1 MKDIITMK
9 QHLSPRF
16 WVSSGVQVALLSAIV
31 LGSGCGTDNPARVR
45 AEMKEY
51 AKLKQFDNARAVKVR
66 HSAAGET
73 KEEAAKREMLRDVV
87 NPGEIFFLTN
97 GLSERVEA
105 SIAKRRFDD
114 ARDAAWETAAKTK
127 DAESEL
133 KNPDLVDEV
142 SRGLGQFKERLLHER
157 INPVQFVTTTNEMH
171 KAVTAALAKNDFAA
185 ARKAVDAVRPVRVYS
200 TATSE
205 ALDGVRKALVETK
218 VPAQEAAKIT
228 GRLEPILA
236 KLFADAAYRVEKV
249 EAGEEFKPDTAK
261 FEGALEAFKDA
272 LTDQGMAKAK
282 ADEVVDAVSKV
293 AETEL
298 KKLWRPLESYEKQPP
313 VAIGTTKLNEML
325 AEAKE
330 TILRDVVAPA
340 QIAHRA
346 KALRGKV
353 VPLVESGKLA
363 EARAAIHSF
372 GVVGIPEVDDPVFAV
387 KLGLLNARVNVA
399 EWNARA
405 ASLSNAVFTAFAEGD
420 LDKASAV
427 IAADLPVPAYGAD
440 VDTALGVA
448 ASEAAKIGLS
458 AVGATGVVSTAQE
471 RLYDVIA
478 PRPDAEREARI
489 MQAYLDE
496 VAGVAAAGA
505 KADPDWSA
513 VRKALDKAAELLVAD
528 DMPRDDANAMM
539 DEVLSGFKALAGGSA
554 DVGPSALTT
563 EELNRRL
570 SDFKSELSARVAA
583 GISAKMAAANLVAE
597 ATTLSKEEL
606 ASRQARLMESTAGK
620 VSPEFAESLSKETK
634 TECDKRIEW
643 KAKND
648 AAAKKAAEQAE
659 KEAAEEAERQRGLAL
674 EMAER
679 AASAVDFD
687 ARINGFVEA
696 VSDRTEPDLNRVL
709 GDGARIL
716 RLRRAGAQVGKEEA
730 SSLLVAAV
738 YMGFDDVMDLAVALG
753 ADIDG
758 FAAKDELKRP
768 VILVAMQYGFKGRAE
783 AVLAK
788 ADRTARDAR
797 DDGALH
803 YAVRGGNGTAL
814 VELLRAGID
823 AKAKGFRGATPIV
836 LAADIGYGG
845 FVQALVPF
853 SDLEA
858 ADEEGFTALLRAAQ
872 DGRVDIVRN
881 LVAAGASLAAKTK
894 DGDGALE
901 LAAKANAPALLGWLL
916 DERKVAPT
924 ARVVDQLVVAGN
936 VPTLQQMVAHG
947 AKLLD
952 GHLAAAIVLKDFP
965 MVKYLVNQGMDV
977 NAKVVREALA
987 KMKPDIPDPAND
999 GTYYGPEGASI
1010 RAFLYEQ
1017 GLRPF
1022 ANDQENQED

>member
-1 MKDIITMK
+1 MRRLLPVFLK
-9 QHLSPRF
+9 SPGTLIA
-16 WVSSGVQVALLSAIV
+16 GVVIML
-31 LGSGCGTDNPARVR
+31 LGSGCVKDNPTRVR
-45 AEMKEY
+45 AEM
-51 AKLKQFDNARAVKVR
+51 AKFTELKQFDNARAVKVR
-66 HSAAGET
+66 HGSPLES
-73 KEEAAKREMLRDVV
+73 KEEAAKREMLRDMV
-87 NPGEIFFLTN
+87 NPEEIFFLTN
-97 GLSERVEA
+97 GLGKRVEA

-127 DAESEL
+127 DAESEV
-133 KNPDLVDEV
+133 KNPDLVPEV

-157 INPVQFVTTTNEMH
+157 INPAQFVTTTNEMQ
-171 KAVTAALAKNDFAA
+171 KAVAAALAKNDFAA
-185 ARKAVDAVRPVRVYS
+185 ARKAVDAVREVRVYS

-205 ALDGVRKALVETK
+205 ALDRVRKALVETK
-218 VPAQEAAKIT
+218 VPAQEAAKVT
-228 GRLEPILA
+228 GRLEPVLA
-236 KLFADAAYRVEKV
+236 KLFEDAAYRVEKV

-261 FEGALEAFKDA
+261 FEEALAAFKVA
-272 LTDQGMAKAK
+272 LTDQGMTEAKAE
-282 ADEVVDAVSKV
+282 EVVAAVGEV
-293 AETEL
+293 AEADL

-313 VAIGTTKLNEML
+313 AAIGTTKLNEML

-330 TILRDVVAPA
+330 AILRDVVAPA

-353 VPLVESGKLA
+353 VPFVESGKLA

-405 ASLSNAVFTAFAEGD
+405 ASLSNAVFRAFAECD
-420 LDKASAV
+420 LDGASTA

-440 VDTALGVA
+440 VDAALGVA
-448 ASEAAKIGLS
+448 TSEAVKIGLP

-478 PRPDAEREARI
+478 PRPDAEREAHI

-496 VAGVAAAGA
+496 VAGIATADA

-528 DMPRDDANAMM
+528 DMARNDANAMM

-583 GISAKMAAANLVAE
+583 GISAKTAAANLIAVA
-597 ATTLSKEEL
+597 TSLSKEEL
-606 ASRQARLMESTAGK
+606 ASRLARLMESTAKK
-620 VSPEFAESLSKETK
+620 VSPAFAECLSRETK
-634 TECDKRIEW
+634 TECDKRIAW

-659 KEAAEEAERQRGLAL
+659 KEAAEEAERQRRLAL

-716 RLRRAGAQVGKEEA
+716 RLRRAGAQIGKEEA
-730 SSLLVAAV
+730 ASLLVAAV
-738 YMGFDDVMDLAVALG
+738 YMGFDDVMDLAVALD

-768 VILVAMQYGFKGRAE
+768 AILVAMQYGFKGRAE

-797 DDGALH
+797 GDGALH

-858 ADEEGFTALLRAAQ
+858 ADAEGFTALLRAAQ

-881 LVAAGASLAAKTK
+881 LVAAGASLDARTK
-894 DGDGALE
+894 EGDSALE

-924 ARVVDQLVVAGN
+924 DRVVDQLVVAGN
-936 VPTLQQMVAHG
+936 VPTLQLMVAHG

-952 GHLAAAIVLKDFP
+952 GHLATAVALKDFP

-977 NAKVVREALA
+977 NARVVREAA
-987 KMKPDIPDPAND
+987 TKAGADISDSADSGTDSGPDGD
-999 GTYYGPEGASI
+999 SI
-1010 RAFLYEQ
+1010 QAFLHKQ

-1022 ANDQENQED
+1022 ANKQENQEN